1 MSDFPVGDAFTST
14 TVVRAWEP
22 PEEVVVPFALAHS
35 EGLQPEDYGVLLRLL
50 LRDPQRPSSVLA
62 LSEEFQTSGWKM
74 GEKRLREVMKRLKA
88 AGHVQHLRE
97 YNPSTKRPEWQFRVF
112 RNPANNAAY
121 TRHGGDSFPQ
131 VRPIGRKPADRGSDA
146 ISDPAET
153 GVCAGQ
159 TDRAEIGG
167 SAPIRRIPADRSED
181 VSAGQTDRAEIGGSD
196 VAPPTPPR
204 REEEDSSSRK
214 SSSTTLVAAGAQATD
229 AAAVTAAVEFL
240 AELPGRWACGRKTAT
255 ELGPLLAES
264 VAAQGWGLGS
274 DLSQQLTRRSQARR
288 SAQAVLRERIEDLPR
303 YRAARKALEQERTK
317 TVPLGGE
324 QQPSLPEVQQAGP
337 GAAEL
342 PSGVT
347 AELVERAREFLL
359 TLTGPWALGTESAAR
374 LAPLLAGR
382 VIERGWEFDQV
393 LLAQLMSNPGGANN
407 HELVLER
414 NRIGCLPFRRKTAP
428 GQQRDGRNARQEA
441 IDACTVCD
449 AYGQY
454 EINGR
459 AALCKHD
466 GTPAPAVPQDPP
478 AGAACDPA
486 PVRMPEP
493 AGEANRLESLLAAM
507 RQPAV

>member
-1 MSDFPVGDAFTST
+1 M
-14 TVVRAWEP
+14 
-22 PEEVVVPFALAHS
+22 VPFALAHS

-62 LSEEFQTSGWKM
+62 LSEEFQASGWKM

-121 TRHGGDSFPQ
+121 ARHGGDTFPQ
-131 VRPIGRKPADRGSDA
+131 VRPIGRKPADRGSEVA
-146 ISDPAET
+146 SDPAET

-159 TDRAEIGG
+159 ADRAVFGG
-167 SAPIRRIPADRSED
+167 SAPIRRNSADRAEG
-181 VSAGQTDRAEIGGSD
+181 VPAGQTDRAEFGGSG

-214 SSSTTLVAAGAQATD
+214 SSSTTFVAAGAQATD

-240 AELPGRWACGRKTAT
+240 AELPGRWACGRKTAA

-264 VAAQGWGLGS
+264 VTAQGWELGS
-274 DLSQQLTRRSQARR
+274 DLVQQLTRRSQARR

-303 YRAARKALEQERTK
+303 YRAARTALEQERTRAAR
-317 TVPLGGE
+317 LDGE
-324 QQPSLPEVQQAGP
+324 QQLSLPEVQQPGP
-337 GAAEL
+337 GAAE
-342 PSGVT
+342 PAPGVT
-347 AELVERAREFLL
+347 PELVERAREFLL

-466 GTPAPAVPQDPP
+466 KRPAPAVPQDPP
-478 AGAACDPA
+478 AEAACDPG
-486 PVRMPEP
+486 PVRMPDP
-493 AGEANRLESLLAAM
+493 AGETNRLESLLAAM